1 MREQE
6 LCLFLVKNLAKNKDA
21 VKVEATEEE
30 NAVVFHV
37 TVDESDLGKV
47 IGREG
52 KTANAIRTLVR
63 ALSETSKKVIVKF
76 N

>member
-1 MREQE
+1 MKEKE
-6 LCLFLVKNLAKNKDA
+6 LCEFLVKQLVKNPEA
-21 VKVEATEEE
+21 VSVETVEEE
-30 NAVVFHV
+30 NAVVLKVAVHE
-37 TVDESDLGKV
+37 DDMGKV

-63 ALSETSKKVIVKF
+63 AFSTSSKKIIVKF